1 MFLDLFLQYNTAW
14 MNLIFFILFFF
25 SHRRQVNA
33 YIPIAIFTE
42 RNSVKIKVEG
52 TAAAA
57 AAAGNEKVDRRELS
71 IPVTGFIPFGSR
83 DTRNGWTG

>member
-1 MFLDLFLQYNTAW
+1 MRAVVKGPQGRMLDN
-14 MNLIFFILFFF
+14 
-25 SHRRQVNA
+25 SGDG
-33 YIPIAIFTE
+33 E
-42 RNSVKIKVEG
+42 RNSVKIKLEG

-83 DTRNGWTG
+83 DTRNG